1 MGNKFTIKAPDQE
14 TIAAAKEAQKKYK
27 DANVT
32 IMDIYTFQAKV
43 LSGEINDDKGI
54 AELIINN
61 SVSNYHIHINRRCV
75 TKSDGT
81 LITYT
86 GIMKMYK
93 PEELKIKYTKRSKKM
108 MSVAQL
114 KQLRKERNKI
124 SLSGNPFAKKK

>member
-1 MGNKFTIKAPDQE
+1 MGNRFTINSPEKE
-14 TIAAAKEAQKKYK
+14 TINAAKDAQRKLK

-32 IMDIYTFQAKV
+32 IMDIYTFQTKV
-43 LSGEINDDKGI
+43 LSGEISDDKGI

-61 SVSNYHIHINRRCV
+61 SVSNYHIHINRKCV

-81 LITYT
+81 LITYA

-93 PEELKIKYTKRSKKM
+93 PEELKIKYTKRPKKM

-114 KQLRKERNKI
+114 KQLRKERNKVSI
-124 SLSGNPFAKKK
+124 SGTRL

>member
-1 MGNKFTIKAPDQE
+1 MGNRFTIDAPDQE
-14 TIAAAKEAQKKYK
+14 TIQAAKQAQAKLK
-27 DANVT
+27 NESVT
-32 IMDIYTFQAKV
+32 IMDIYEFQAKV
-43 LSGEINDDKGI
+43 LSGEITDDKGM

-93 PEELKIKYTKRSKKM
+93 PEELKIKYTKKPKKLMTLAQYKEM
-108 MSVAQL
+108 M
-114 KQLRKERNKI
+114 KER
-124 SLSGNPFAKKK
+124 KKRQGRK